1 MSIESMAIVLHHSR
15 ANGTTKLVALGIA
28 NHDGDGGAWPT
39 VATLARY
46 ANVSPRSVQKAIGDL
61 VALGEIAVRRQA
73 GGQADYDDG
82 RRPNL
87 YEIRIACPSDCD
99 RSKHHRTR
107 RTATSTPLPL
117 ALVRGEADDTPGVS
131 PTSRGEADDTPRGE
145 ADDTPTGEAHVTQTI
160 HLNQPENSCGSES
173 ALTTDRASAPDR
185 AESIAA
191 ARAAL
196 AAAHDRVKKK
206 TAEKRRA

>member
-1 MSIESMAIVLHHSR
+1 MAIVLHHSR

-39 VATLARY
+39 IATLARY
-46 ANVSPRSVQKAIGDL
+46 ANVSPRAVQKSIGDL

-87 YEIRIACPSDCD
+87 YEIRISCPSDCD

-117 ALVRGEADDTPGVS
+117 SLVRGEADDTRGVKQA
-131 PTSRGEADDTPRGE
+131 TTGE
-145 ADDTPTGEAHVTQTI
+145 ADDTPTPVADVTPRGEAHVTQTI
-160 HLNQPENSCGSES
+160 HLNQPENSCGSGS
-173 ALTTDRASAPDR
+173 TSTTDRARPPAR

-196 AAAHDRVKKK
+196 AAAHDRVKAKG
-206 TAEKRRA
+206 AERKQA